1 VSAPDGLLLVD
12 KPSGITSHD
21 VVDRVRCAL
30 GTRKV
35 GHAGT
40 LDPMATGL
48 MLVGAGRATRLLR
61 YLSGLDKT
69 YEGTCRLGQETD
81 TYDAEGE
88 VVASCDAEIGPAQLE
103 DAIGSFVGEIEQRP
117 PAHSAVRVGGRRLYE
132 AARRGEAVEAP
143 PRVVRIY
150 SLKVTA
156 FDGPNVDFRVSCSSG
171 TYVRSLVHDL
181 GRTLRC
187 GAHLARLVRTRVG
200 PFALEDA
207 RPLEDPGQL
216 LPIERAV
223 AHLPRVDLDEDE
235 ARGAR
240 NGQPLAP
247 AGIDGAYGVF
257 GPDGSLIGVYRDGPT
272 AARAEMILPPLPRGL
287 G

>member
-1 VSAPDGLLLVD
+1 MSAPDGLLLVD

-35 GHAGT
+35 GHSGT

-48 MLVGAGRATRLLR
+48 MLVGVGRATRLLR

-81 TYDAEGE
+81 TYDAEGT
-88 VVASCDAEIGPAQLE
+88 VVASCEAEIGATRLE
-103 DAIGSFVGEIEQRP
+103 DAIGSFVGGIEQKP
-117 PAHSAVRVGGRRLYE
+117 PAHSAVRVGGTRLYK

-150 SLKVTA
+150 SLEITA
-156 FDGPNVDFRVSCSSG
+156 FDGRNVDFRVSCSSG

-181 GRTLRC
+181 GKTLGC
-187 GAHLARLVRTRVG
+187 GAHLTRLVRTRIG
-200 PFALEDA
+200 GFALEDA
-207 RPLEDPGQL
+207 RSVEDPGEP

-235 ARGAR
+235 ARGAI
-240 NGQPLAP
+240 NGQPLGP
-247 AGIDGAYGVF
+247 RGIEGPYGVY
-257 GPDGSLIGVYRDGPT
+257 GPDGSLIGVYRDGGA
-272 AARAEMILPPLPRGL
+272 AARAEMILPSLSGGL